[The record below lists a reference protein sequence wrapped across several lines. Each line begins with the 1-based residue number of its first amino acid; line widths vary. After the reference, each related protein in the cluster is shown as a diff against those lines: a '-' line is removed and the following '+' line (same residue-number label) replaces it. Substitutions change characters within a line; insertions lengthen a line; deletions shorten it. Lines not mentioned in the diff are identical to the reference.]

1 VTAAE
6 GPDTV
11 AAHGLVSTLR
21 GVAHP
26 AGYSIAVAGAT
37 AQGLDFDTALE
48 HSIPW
53 IVGFV
58 FVLTFLMLMI
68 AFRSALLPLLALG
81 FNTLVVGASLGLLPA
96 ATELVTRMPLN
107 SVTTVLLFA
116 VMFGLSMGYMVII
129 ISRVIEAYRS
139 GLPYSEAVSVG
150 SPKTRGMV
158 RSAAIIMVAVFASF
172 TSAQISV
179 VREIVIGLGVAVI
192 LDALVIRMLVMPAV
206 LRLVGVPIIPRVRR
220 VALRPA
226 QSSATSGRRNLLAQP
241 ITARDA

>member
-1 VTAAE
+1 MTAAE

-107 SVTTVLLFA
+107 SVTPVLLFA

-150 SPKTRGMV
+150 SAKTRGMV
-158 RSAAIIMVAVFASF
+158 NSAAIIMVAVFASF

-179 VREIVIGLGVAVI
+179 VREIGIGLGVAVI